1 MVNSRRNP
9 RFVSFRWHGN
19 KANGRPFGRDRFSC
33 EEKSGQDVVVEPKDP
48 LCLLMYQF
56 ARRSLE

>member
-9 RFVSFRWHGN
+9 RFVSFRGTETRRTVDRLEGIDFLAKR
-19 KANGRPFGRDRFSC
+19 KADRMLLS
-33 EEKSGQDVVVEPKDP
+33 KDP